1 MKIDKSIYSAL
12 EKILHI
18 QRLLTEKL
26 NRVPTIEELSKECE
40 LEDSVHV
47 AKVLTAANGFG
58 YS

>member
-40 LEDSVHV
+40 LDFEHV
-47 AKVLTAANGFG
+47 SKVLAEADGF
-58 YS
+58 SCS